1 MVVSVP
7 VASFERMRTTVKP
20 NESSTDRIVRLVAG
34 IVALVAAYMAGMNT
48 VGGIILL
55 VIGLIAVIT
64 GAVGFCPLYRLFNF
78 STKK

>member
-1 MVVSVP
+1 MVSVP
-7 VASFERMRTTVKP
+7 VASFERMRTTMKP

>member
-1 MVVSVP
+1 M
-7 VASFERMRTTVKP
+7 KP